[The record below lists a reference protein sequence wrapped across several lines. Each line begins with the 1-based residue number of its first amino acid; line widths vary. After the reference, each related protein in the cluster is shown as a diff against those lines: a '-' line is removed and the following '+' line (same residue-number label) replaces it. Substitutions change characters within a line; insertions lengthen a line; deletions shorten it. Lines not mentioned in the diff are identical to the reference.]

1 MTSLSR
7 LTFSILISFA
17 MTFFTSGCGNDDPSD
32 GGPVD
37 TTPPVVT
44 TVAAIDGQH
53 VEVTFDENV
62 SRASAEN
69 TVNYSIV
76 AHTLAGASAPNPRSR
91 DGSDADAVP
100 AQTEI
105 VSAALLD
112 GQTVLLSLSGF
123 MQNVAYD
130 IFVDRVS
137 DVQGNLMT
145 GVSTTQFQGSDTPD
159 TTPPS
164 IISLSPAP
172 NSTGVGTS
180 QPIVVVFTEPMQDP
194 SVFPSFSLVSSK
206 GKVAV
211 AIEKWEANQYVFSP
225 VVPMDRNTLHT
236 ALLSNTATDLSGNPL
251 SPTSWAFRTTGSTD
265 TTPPALVSTTPID
278 GATNVPTDGF
288 IELDFSEPIDHAS
301 TQGVMIT
308 PVPGDGIE
316 EWFDGGRRVR
326 FTPYEPL
333 LDDTQYLIVIPA
345 GFVEDLAGNGN
356 TESYTIQFTTGSSF
370 AAGRIDGTLSG
381 DPFSVQAPDPTG
393 AIVIAT
399 TSQLFGDGN
408 DMDILGIG
416 IAATNDT
423 YSILRLPDAVYYPF
437 AILDSNADGV
447 IDFEE
452 GDAFGA
458 YGVNVRNQDFSQD
471 AVPIDNGSTASQVDF
486 PLFDPVAIC
495 GNVFYEGTDYTA
507 DLTWLRYQVGAF
519 DASTFDPDNPG
530 VPVAGTEQG
539 PLAEDP
545 RYAIHELDSGL
556 EPGTYYIGCFL
567 DVNSNDVFDPDLDP
581 SGYFANL
588 ETGDPLPVTVE
599 NGTDVLNIN
608 IHIDDPQLGL
618 APSPPVSWRDAVA
631 RSGQGVTIRRAFE
644 KMREALRGM
653 N

>member
-7 LTFSILISFA
+7 LKFSILISFA
-17 MTFFTSGCGNDDPSD
+17 MTFFTAGCGKDDPSD

-37 TTPPVVT
+37 TTPPLVT
-44 TVAAIDGQH
+44 TVAATDGQH

-69 TVNYSIV
+69 TVNYTIV
-76 AHTLAGASAPNPRSR
+76 AHTLAGASAQNTRSR

-130 IFVDRVS
+130 ILVDGVS
-137 DVQGNLMT
+137 DVHGNLMT
-145 GVSTTQFQGSDTPD
+145 GVSTTQFQGSDAPD

-211 AIEKWEANQYVFSP
+211 AIENWEANQYVFSP

-251 SPTSWAFRTTGSTD
+251 SPTSWAFWTTGSTD

-288 IELDFSEPIDHAS
+288 FELDFSEPIDHAS
-301 TQGVMIT
+301 MQGVLVT

-333 LDDTQYLIVIPA
+333 LDDTQYLMVIPA

-370 AAGRIDGTLSG
+370 AGGRIEGTLSG

-393 AIVIAT
+393 AIVIAST
-399 TSQLFGDGN
+399 TELFGEGG
-408 DMDILGIG
+408 DMDILGVG
-416 IAATNDT
+416 ITETNDT
-423 YSILRLPDAVYYPF
+423 YSIERLPDAVYYPF
-437 AILDSNADGV
+437 AILDSNGDGV

-458 YGVNVRNQDFSQD
+458 YGVNVPQDLSQD
-471 AVPIDNGSTASQVDF
+471 PVLIENGSTALQVDF
-486 PLFDPVAIC
+486 PLYDPVAIC
-495 GNVFYEGTDYTA
+495 GNVFYDGDAYTSG
-507 DLTWLRYQVGAF
+507 LTSFRYQVGAF
-519 DASTFDPDNPG
+519 DAATFDPENPG
-530 VPVAGTEQG
+530 VPLAGTEQG

-556 EPGTYYIGCFL
+556 EPGTYYIGGFL
-567 DVNSNDVFDPDLDP
+567 DVNSNDVFDPGLDP
-581 SGYFANL
+581 SGYYANL
-588 ETGDPLPVTVE
+588 ETGDPLSVKVE
-599 NGTDVLNIN
+599 EGTDGLNID
-608 IHIDDPQLGL
+608 IHIDDPQVGL
-618 APSPPVSWRDAVA
+618 APCSPVDWGITLSKNRHSAV
-631 RSGQGVTIRRAFE
+631 VRRAFE
-644 KMREALRGM
+644 RMREALRGM